1 MADAELISFPI
12 VVSGASGV
20 GKTTLCHGL
29 MEKVSRLAFS
39 ISATTREAR
48 HMEKDGRDYFF
59 ISVDEFERM
68 RAAGELAEWA
78 RVHGQSYGTPKKWLD
93 GQLAGGTSILL
104 DIDVQ
109 GGVQIME
116 AYPDAVSIFIVP
128 PSWQEIEKRLRG
140 RKSDSEEAIDQR
152 LKNAIEEMEYIV
164 KYGYVVTNDTVDAAV
179 ARMEH
184 IVRAERMKRARVLKN
199 ITWRDYIGLEA
210 KGDDIAER
218 QDR

>member
-48 HMEKDGRDYFF
+48 QMEKDGRDYFF
-59 ISVDEFERM
+59 ISTDEFERM
-68 RAAGELAEWA
+68 KAAGELAEWA
-78 RVHGQSYGTPKKWLD
+78 HVHGQSYGTPRKWLD
-93 GQLAGGTSILL
+93 GQLAEGRSILL

-116 AYPDAVSIFIVP
+116 AYPDAVSIFVVP

-152 LKNAIEEMEYIV
+152 LQNAIDEMEYIV
-164 KYGYVVTNDTVDAAV
+164 KYGYVVTNDTVEAAV

-184 IVRAERMKRARVLKN
+184 IVRAERMKRERVLTN
-199 ITWRDYIGLEA
+199 ITWRDYIGLDG
-210 KGDDIAER
+210 KGV
-218 QDR
+218 

>member
-39 ISATTREAR
+39 ISATTRKAR
-48 HMEKDGRDYFF
+48 HMEKHGRDYFF
-59 ISVDEFERM
+59 ISTDEFERM
-68 RAAGELAEWA
+68 KAGGELAEWA
-78 RVHGQSYGTPKKWLD
+78 QVHGQSYGTPRNWLD
-93 GQLAGGTSILL
+93 GRLAEGTSILL

-116 AYPDAVSIFIVP
+116 AYPDAVSIFVVP

-140 RKSDSEEAIDQR
+140 RKSDSEEAIEQR
-152 LKNAIEEMEYIV
+152 LQNAIDEMEYIV
-164 KYGYVVTNDTVDAAV
+164 EYGYVVTNDTVEAAV

-184 IVRAERMKRARVLKN
+184 IVRAERLRRGRVLEGT
-199 ITWRDYIGLEA
+199 TWRDYIGLDG
-210 KGDDIAER
+210 KGV
-218 QDR
+218 

>member
-39 ISATTREAR
+39 ISATTP
-48 HMEKDGRDYFF
+48 
-59 ISVDEFERM
+59 
-68 RAAGELAEWA
+68 EWA
-78 RVHGQSYGTPKKWLD
+78 HVHGQSYGTPRKWLD
-93 GQLAGGTSILL
+93 GQLAEGTSILL

-116 AYPDAVSIFIVP
+116 AYPDAVSIFVVP

-140 RKSDSEEAIDQR
+140 RNSDSEEAIDQR
-152 LKNAIEEMEYIV
+152 LQNAIDEMEYIV
-164 KYGYVVTNDTVDAAV
+164 KYGYVVTNDTVESAV

-184 IVRAERMKRARVLKN
+184 IVRAERMKRERVLED
-199 ITWRDYIGLEA
+199 ITWRDYIGLDG
-210 KGDDIAER
+210 KGV
-218 QDR
+218 